1 MRRAPFQRPSDLP
14 LFVYGSLMRGQQAD
28 GYLADRRVVS
38 ATVRGRLYRV
48 PAGYP
53 ALVAD
58 PNGPFIHGELVLDPT
73 PGLLMVLDVYEGVGQ
88 GLYHRQKVSVI
99 RDSSSQDSDLGQQAL
114 FSRTCRAWAYV
125 VSARQAKARRY
136 HPLEVRDW
144 RKVSRY

>member
-1 MRRAPFQRPSDLP
+1 VSKHRSQRPVDLP

-28 GYLADRRVVS
+28 GYLADRRVVA

-53 ALVAD
+53 ALVID
-58 PNGPFIHGELVLDPT
+58 PKGHPIHGELVLDPT
-73 PGLLMVLDVYEGVGQ
+73 PGLLRVLDVYEGVGQ
-88 GLYHRQKVSVI
+88 GLYRRETAQVT
-99 RDSSSQDSDLGQQAL
+99 RDVPPKDNVLAQQAL
-114 FSRTCRAWAYV
+114 FSSTSRAWVYV

-144 RKVSRY
+144 RKVSRR